1 MLLNGVK
8 SMNKNKVLKD
18 YNAFY
23 VLAMLSVLLDN
34 DSKYT
39 IIHNQDNSQ
48 IMIKKDKTN
57 D

>member
-1 MLLNGVK
+1 
-8 SMNKNKVLKD
+8 MNKNKVLKD

-23 VLAMLSVLLDN
+23 VLSMLSVLLDN
-34 DSKYT
+34 DSRYT